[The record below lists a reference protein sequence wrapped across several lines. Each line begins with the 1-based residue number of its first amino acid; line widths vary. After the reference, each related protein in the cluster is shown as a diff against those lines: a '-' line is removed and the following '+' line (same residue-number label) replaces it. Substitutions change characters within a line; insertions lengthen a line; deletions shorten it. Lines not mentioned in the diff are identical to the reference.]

1 MAKAEIILG
10 EGSGGGTPFLEI
22 ATSSQGGGYVFTR
35 LISYNNGT
43 PTVQEYYVNSSSGT
57 PITGEYIK
65 ILEDRKIQAVV
76 ACKCLSESWSGS
88 VTIAN
93 YSAGDYIISSPS
105 SSGNIVVVLE

>member
-1 MAKAEIILG
+1 MWQRALTVSG
-10 EGSGGGTPFLEI
+10 GGGGTPFLEI
-22 ATSSQGGGYVFTR
+22 GTSSQGGGYTFTR

-43 PTVQEYYVNSSSGT
+43 PTVQENTSAT

-65 ILEDRKIQAVV
+65 ILADRKIQAVV
-76 ACKCLSESWSGS
+76 ACKCLSEAWNGS

-105 SSGNIVVVLE
+105 SSGNIVVVLEA